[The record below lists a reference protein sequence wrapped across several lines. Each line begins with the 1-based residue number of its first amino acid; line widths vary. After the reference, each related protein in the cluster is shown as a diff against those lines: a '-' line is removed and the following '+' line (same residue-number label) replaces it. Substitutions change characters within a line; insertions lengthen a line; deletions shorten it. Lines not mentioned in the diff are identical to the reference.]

1 MWGDYPGLSH
11 WVNGITGVLRRWK
24 GGKRIRKTEV
34 RDWSNVATSQGVG
47 AGARSWKGQGMSFPL
62 DPPEGMSP
70 VFLISDL
77 QNCEINTLF
86 GAVLSHQIYGTIFI
100 AAIRN

>member
-1 MWGDYPGLSH
+1 
-11 WVNGITGVLRRWK
+11 
-24 GGKRIRKTEV
+24 
-34 RDWSNVATSQGVG
+34 
-47 AGARSWKGQGMSFPL
+47 MSGFEHGREHEAENRVSLERVEKSRNSFSL